1 MGSVGIN
8 NAAKITLVDGR
19 PLKSILKK
27 PRVPKDIGSV
37 VAAGVYSKPAVGA
50 NRPTA
55 GACAKSAG
63 VANSPLKGYKPAGV
77 AGNDKINETQHVE
90 GKRKVSMEENTTV
103 WEVETDFASP
113 VRPAWADAVGGV
125 ENDID
130 AGFKPNGEPQ
140 LTPHAGNSMHGSDGC
155 AGTNM
160 GLFGTGNGSNNDGFA
175 ACFAA
180 DVSHNNEAA
189 GGAANQPTV
198 EVVDEHVSPIAASNA
213 VHPIQTPFAYNHD
226 RYMHVSDT
234 GGESALNKDGA
245 LKQATFAD
253 MFNQAK
259 LPEEMPKKLNFKS
272 FVNMEKV
279 DNFDIVLP
287 QDAIEKVKSKYEN
300 TLVCYFI
307 GKSLAF
313 PIVQN
318 YVNNTWG
325 KFWIRK
331 LMRNDD
337 GVFLFKFA
345 DKTGMEQVLE
355 RGPWLIR
362 NTPLI
367 LNKWTPTSSLKKDEV
382 TKVPVWVKLHKVPL
396 VAYLGDGLS
405 LIATQIGKPI
415 MLDALT
421 SSMCEDPWGRINYAR
436 ALVDISADTILK
448 QEVSMAIPMEDGI
461 EYTKEVIRVEYDWKP
476 PHCVDF
482 SSRKNKGKKVDNNQP
497 ETRPVSDIRLNTPKS
512 SFYDPVTK
520 HVTNKRGADPM
531 VQVVANATSTSNSF
545 DVIKNVDEGDECGV
559 FSSTCI
565 QEEEQEA
572 GYATASKYKSSMWEE
587 ESESDDEVDEVLFPE
602 GD

>member
-1 MGSVGIN
+1 MGYVGIK

-19 PLKSILKK
+19 PLKSIHKK

-103 WEVETDFASP
+103 WEVGTDFASP

-198 EVVDEHVSPIAASNA
+198 GLVDEHVSPITASNA
-213 VHPIQTPFAYNHD
+213 VHPMQTPFAYNHD
-226 RYMHVSDT
+226 RYIHVSDT

-245 LKQATFAD
+245 LKQVTFAD

-259 LPEEMPKKLNFKS
+259 LPEEMPKKLNFRS

-279 DNFDIVLP
+279 DSFDIVLP
-287 QDAIEKVKSKYEN
+287 RDAIEKVKSKYEN

-355 RGPWLIR
+355 RGPC
-362 NTPLI
+362 
-367 LNKWTPTSSLKKDEV
+367 V
-382 TKVPVWVKLHKVPL
+382 
-396 VAYLGDGLS
+396 
-405 LIATQIGKPI
+405 
-415 MLDALT
+415 
-421 SSMCEDPWGRINYAR
+421 
-436 ALVDISADTILK
+436 DTILK

-461 EYTKEVIRVEYDWKP
+461 GYTKEVIRVEYDWKP
-476 PHCVDF
+476 PHCVD
-482 SSRKNKGKKVDNNQP
+482 RKTFGHSHDACPMN
-497 ETRPVSDIRLNTPKS
+497 IREPGTM
-512 SFYDPVTK
+512 
-520 HVTNKRGADPM
+520 GADPV

-545 DVIKNVDEGDECGV
+545 DVINNVDEGDECGV
-559 FSSTCI
+559 FSSTGI

-587 ESESDDEVDEVLFPE
+587 EPESDDEVDEVLFPE